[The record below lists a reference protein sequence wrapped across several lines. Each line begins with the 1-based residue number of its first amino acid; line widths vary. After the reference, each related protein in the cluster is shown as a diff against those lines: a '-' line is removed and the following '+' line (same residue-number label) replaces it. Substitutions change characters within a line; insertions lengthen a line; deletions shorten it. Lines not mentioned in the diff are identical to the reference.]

1 MEQPSEPFFQNFIPK
16 EHPNYEWFM
25 LIENII
31 LSRREENK
39 KLKCRLNLI
48 DQKTRKWEES
58 KIEEDIR

>member
-48 DQKTRKWEES
+48 DQKTRKWEEL
-58 KIEEDIR
+58 KKEEDIR

>member
-1 MEQPSEPFFQNFIPK
+1 
-16 EHPNYEWFM
+16 M

-48 DQKTRKWEES
+48 DQKTRKWEEL
-58 KIEEDIR
+58 KKEEDIR